1 MDAGTLA
8 DVMGYRLPTG
18 RYTELLPGVERA
30 MREVGATTINSA
42 AMFLAQ
48 IGYESDGLK
57 AQEEYADGSR
67 YEGRKDLGN
76 TQPGDG
82 TTFKGR
88 GWIQVTGRNNYRN
101 CSAWAYK
108 QGIVP
113 TPDYFITHPKE
124 LGSDRYAWVGPVWY
138 WTQARPQLAA
148 MAERGDLIGATR
160 AINGGLNGLD
170 GRTHT
175 YNRAKQLGAR
185 ILPTQPPDNLNIML
199 NYARDQVTQ
208 DTGWF
213 CGPASC
219 QTVIRAATGNLIAE
233 TTLATELGTTR
244 NGTDSITT
252 FPKVL
257 NNHIPGADFAVRTM
271 PNDPPED
278 GEKAQLWEDVVG
290 SLRAGFGVVANIV
303 APQRNY
309 PQIVAPSTIPFKYH
323 GGTVFHYIAVMG
335 VRESADGF
343 RAVWI
348 ADSGFEPY
356 GGWIAFDQLA
366 TLIPPKGYAFAAAR
380 APEPQPEPQPQVE
393 PEYPPFP
400 WPEAMFQAYVVSQL
414 DDLREQICGRGGRR
428 PHSGCP
434 GWAQLGQNSKG
445 ADLSLVDG
453 VSAVRL
459 DIADLHALVEA
470 LKTQNS

>member
-1 MDAGTLA
+1 MDAETLA
-8 DVMGYRLPTG
+8 EVMGHRLPLN
-18 RYTELLPGVERA
+18 RYAELLPQFERA
-30 MREVGATTINSA
+30 MRQARATTVNSA
-42 AMFLAQ
+42 AMFIAQLA
-48 IGYESDGLK
+48 YESDGLK

-67 YEGRKDLGN
+67 YEGRTDIGN

-82 TTFKGR
+82 KNFKGR
-88 GWIQVTGRNNYRN
+88 GWIQVTGRTNYRN
-101 CSAWAYK
+101 CSAWAHK
-108 QGIVP
+108 HGIVP
-113 TPDYFITHPKE
+113 TPDYFITHPKK
-124 LGSDRYAWVGPVWY
+124 LGEDQYAWVGPVWY
-138 WTQARPQLAA
+138 WTQARPQLPVL
-148 MAERGDLIGATR
+148 AERGDLIGATR

-170 GRTHT
+170 GRRAT
-175 YNRAKQLGAR
+175 YNRAKQLGDR

-219 QTVIRAATGNLIAE
+219 QTVIRAATGNLIPE
-233 TTLATELGTTR
+233 NTLAAELGTTR

-252 FPKVL
+252 FPDVL
-257 NNHIPGADFAVRTM
+257 NKHVPGADFAVRTM

-278 GEKAQLWEDVVG
+278 AEKAQLWEDVVG

-309 PQIVAPSTIPFKYH
+309 PQIVAPSTIPFQYH

-348 ADSGFEPY
+348 ADSGFSPY

-380 APEPQPEPQPQVE
+380 QPAPEPQAQPV

-400 WPEAMFQAYVVSQL
+400 WPEAMFQQYVITQL
-414 DDLREQICGRGGRR
+414 DDLREQICGHGGRH
-428 PHSGCP
+428 PGSGCP
-434 GWAQLGQNSKG
+434 GWPQLGFTPEG
-445 ADLSLVDG
+445 DPLSLVDG

-470 LKTQNS
+470 LKTQNT